1 VRQAIAA
8 ADRDV
13 VEIGGKLPTSTLVA
27 VAAVYWIGLA
37 LGLGVSVGI
46 LFAGLL
52 ASGRAGVA
60 AAVVGAAAAGAALGF
75 LVSGSGEAIAGA
87 IGGVAGAGGSAA
99 VVRGALRRGGVRG
112 ATAALI
118 GVAALV
124 CALLALVPLLGY
136 VEAVLVPALGARVR
150 GRQSERYAGLRI
162 LARD

>member
-1 VRQAIAA
+1 
-8 ADRDV
+8 
-13 VEIGGKLPTSTLVA
+13 VEIVGKLPASRLVA

-46 LFAGLL
+46 LLAGFL
-52 ASGRAGVA
+52 ASGRAGIA

-118 GVAALV
+118 GIAAVV

-136 VEAVLVPALGARVR
+136 LEVLVVPALGARVR